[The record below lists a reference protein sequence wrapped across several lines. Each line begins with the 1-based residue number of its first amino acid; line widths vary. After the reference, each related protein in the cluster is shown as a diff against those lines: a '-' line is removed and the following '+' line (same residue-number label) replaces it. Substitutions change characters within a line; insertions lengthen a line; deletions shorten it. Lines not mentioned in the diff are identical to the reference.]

1 MLAKVCKS
9 TWPDPDKYEIVAAP
23 HFSVSARPYQTLI

>member
-1 MLAKVCKS
+1 MLVNAYKS
-9 TWPDPDKYEIVAAP
+9 TWPDPDIYEIVAAP